1 MKFLKQTLSTYRK
14 LSKAAAAAEKLVAKT
29 PAPAPTRR
37 PKAKKRE
44 APALVEGKYYPVGI
58 VGERSYQ
65 DAISRL
71 SEGQQVTLWHEP
83 GNPYDDRAV
92 AVAMTN
98 GATIGYLA
106 RDAWLRDVLLDE
118 GKPCTAWVLRL
129 NKEGKATGVVIE
141 VVLSGKPIGKR
152 DFKRS

>member
-14 LSKAAAAAEKLVAKT
+14 LSKAAKAAEKLVAK
-29 PAPAPTRR
+29 PAPKPQTR
-37 PKAKKRE
+37 KATGTGKK
-44 APALVEGKYYPVGI
+44 APAIVEGKHYPVGV

-71 SEGQQVTLWHEP
+71 REGQQVMLWHEP

-92 AVAMTN
+92 AVATVQ
-98 GATIGYLA
+98 GSTIGYLG
-106 RDAWLRDVLLDE
+106 RDAWLRDVLLDD

-129 NKEGKATGVVIE
+129 NKEGAATGVVLE

-152 DFKRS
+152 QFSST

>member
-14 LSKAAAAAEKLVAKT
+14 MSKVAKAAEKLVAK
-29 PAPAPTRR
+29 PAPKAQTR
-37 PKAKKRE
+37 KAGGAAKK
-44 APALVEGKYYPVGI
+44 APAIVDGKFYPVGI

-65 DAISRL
+65 DAICRL
-71 SEGQQVTLWHEP
+71 SEGQQVVLWHEP

-92 AVAMTN
+92 AVATVQ
-98 GATIGYLA
+98 GATIGYLG

-141 VVLSGKPIGKR
+141 VVLSGKPIGRR
-152 DFKRS
+152 DFRSS